1 MTDTLPPCPE
11 CASTFTYQQDALLV
25 CPECGHEWQAE
36 DADTEAE
43 ELLVKDANGAVL
55 ADGDTVV
62 LVKDLKIKGS
72 SQVIKQ
78 GTKVKGIRL
87 QEGDHNIAC
96 KIDGSGMNL
105 KSEFVKKA

>member
-1 MTDTLPPCPE
+1 MSYPACPQCTSE
-11 CASTFTYQQDALLV
+11 LTYHDGLQLV

-36 DADTEAE
+36 DAAAEAE
-43 ELLVKDANGAVL
+43 DLLVKDANGAVL